1 MSYSSPPPIPSAA
14 APANAG
20 FLLRFLAL
28 VVDSILL
35 SIVNSVLL
43 VPFFVAVGITT
54 VKQESMTEEE
64 AVGAGIALIVTYL
77 GAMVGQ
83 FVIGWLYSALM
94 ECSRYQGTLGKI
106 ILGIRVTDLS
116 GQRIGF
122 GRATG
127 RYFGKI
133 LSAMIF
139 CVGFLMVAFT
149 EKKQGLHDMVAST
162 LVVKKS

>member
-20 FLLRFLAL
+20 FLLRLIAT

-35 SIVNSVLL
+35 GIVNSVLL
-43 VPFFVAVGITT
+43 VPFFVAVGITS

-64 AVGAGIALIVTYL
+64 AIGAGIAMVVTYL

-83 FVIGWLYSALM
+83 FFIGWLYSALM
-94 ECSRYQGTLGKI
+94 ESSRFQGTLGKI
-106 ILGIRVTDLS
+106 MLGLRVTDMS

-133 LSAMIF
+133 LSAAIF
-139 CVGFLMVAFT
+139 CIGFLMVAFT
-149 EKKQGLHDMVAST
+149 EKKQGLHDMIAAT